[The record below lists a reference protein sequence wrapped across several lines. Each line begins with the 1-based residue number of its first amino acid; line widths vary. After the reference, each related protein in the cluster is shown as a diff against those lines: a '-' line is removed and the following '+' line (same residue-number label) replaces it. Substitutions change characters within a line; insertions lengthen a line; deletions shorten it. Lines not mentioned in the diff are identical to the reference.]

1 MCWMNL
7 LVLQAQLDTPPHSL
21 ASTLQP
27 MSMNLRAPNYEPDTN
42 EHIPDSEKIREPD
55 PPASD
60 PIPDPSPDEG
70 NDPTGPIRA

>member
-1 MCWMNL
+1 
-7 LVLQAQLDTPPHSL
+7 
-21 ASTLQP
+21 